1 MKKLFLISLALGV
14 APLIQAETIKS
25 RIHAIEGDIVKFENG
40 RVAFLN
46 SSLVNLHKGTMI
58 KAELDNEDSSLI
70 SYEVMKAP
78 TNLKNMSLRDEE
90 NPAPLPGVRPPF
102 EPTIVPSMAEAIKIF
117 NRSNPWFKRVSE
129 CTDRA
134 HVWAH
139 EEFKLSGTKSK
150 KVFVFFTASYIDS
163 IRFKWWFHVAPMY
176 SVQTPSGVQD
186 MVMDFRYTDRPMT
199 VKEFT
204 DQYVYTKRP
213 CKPTLRFSEYDVNPQ
228 TENCYLMID
237 SMHYKIPGELAA
249 QEQGRYKNTTS
260 DGEVKAAL
268 RYGFQLQP

>member
-1 MKKLFLISLALGV
+1 MKKLLLMSLALGV

-46 SSLVNLHKGTMI
+46 SSLVNLQKGAMV

-70 SYEVMKAP
+70 SYEVMSDH
-78 TNLKNMSLRDEE
+78 TLKQMSLRNEE
-90 NPAPLPGVRPPF
+90 NPAPLPGERPAF
-102 EPTIVPSMAEAIKIF
+102 EASIVPSMEEAINIF
-117 NRSNPWFKRVSE
+117 NRSNPNFKRVSE

-139 EEFKLSGTKSK
+139 EEFKRSGTKSK
-150 KVFVFFTASYIDS
+150 KAFVFFTASYIDS

-199 VKEFT
+199 VKEWT
-204 DQYVYTKRP
+204 DQYVYTKRA

-249 QEQGRYKNTTS
+249 QEQGRYKSSTS
-260 DGEVKAAL
+260 DSEVRTAL
-268 RYGFQLQP
+268 RYGFTTQP

>member
-1 MKKLFLISLALGV
+1 MKKLILVMLALGT
-14 APLIQAETIKS
+14 APFLQAETFKS
-25 RIHAIEGDIVKFENG
+25 RIFAVEDNIVKFENG

-46 SSLVNLHKGTMI
+46 SSPVKLI
-58 KAELDNEDSSLI
+58 KNSLIRAEVDDQDSSLI
-70 SYEVMKAP
+70 SYDVIQEP
-78 TNLKNMSLRDEE
+78 NLKNMAVSSVE
-90 NPAPLPGVRPPF
+90 NPTPLPGVRPPF
-102 EPTIVPSMAEAIKIF
+102 EATIVPSMEEAMAIF
-117 NRSNPWFKRVSE
+117 NRSNSNYKRVSE

-139 EEFKLSGTKSK
+139 DEFKRSGIKSK

-163 IRFKWWFHVAPMY
+163 IRFKWWFHVAPAY

-204 DQYVYTKRP
+204 DQFVYTKRP

-237 SMHYKIPGELAA
+237 SMHYKMPGELAA
-249 QEQGRYKNTTS
+249 QEQGRYKSTTPDS
-260 DGEVKAAL
+260 EIRAAL
-268 RYGFQLQP
+268 RNGFNSQP

>member
-1 MKKLFLISLALGV
+1 MKKLFLISLALGIS
-14 APLIQAETIKS
+14 PFLNAETFKS
-25 RIHAIEGDIVKFENG
+25 RIHAIEGNIVKFENG

-46 SSLVNLHKGTMI
+46 SSPI
-58 KAELDNEDSSLI
+58 KLAKNSLIRAEVDEEDSSLL
-70 SYEVMKAP
+70 SFDVLQEPVMKS
-78 TNLKNMSLRDEE
+78 MSQIQDE
-90 NPAPLPGVRPPF
+90 NPAPLPGLRPPF
-102 EPTIVPSMAEAIKIF
+102 EATIVKNMEEAIAIF
-117 NRSNPWFKRVSE
+117 NRSNSNYKRVSE

-139 EEFKLSGTKSK
+139 EEFKRSGTKSK

-176 SVQTPSGVQD
+176 SVQTPEGVKD

-199 VKEFT
+199 IKEWT

-237 SMHYKIPGELAA
+237 SMHYKVPGDLAA
-249 QEQGRYKNTTS
+249 QEQGRYKATTPDS
-260 DGEVKAAL
+260 EYRAAL
-268 RYGFQLQP
+268 RFGFNTQP